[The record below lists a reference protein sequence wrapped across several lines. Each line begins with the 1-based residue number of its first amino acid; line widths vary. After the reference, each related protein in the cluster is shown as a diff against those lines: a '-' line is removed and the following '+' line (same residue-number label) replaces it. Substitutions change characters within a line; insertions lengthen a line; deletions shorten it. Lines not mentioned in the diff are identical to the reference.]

1 MTSPPNRPRGSAR
14 VPGPDPDGPGG
25 VRDAG
30 QPGRHSVPGN
40 HSSTGNHGVAG
51 GDYGTARHGAAGA
64 DQPYRRGLGGG
75 GGRAADRPGAGTY
88 GGSARPTGSTGSAPR
103 EPGTAYGRPARHGAD
118 DEPPN
123 GRHSAGGGG
132 RHSTEPPTGS
142 ASVGGATR
150 RSAFGSGA
158 TGSASVGSAS
168 VGSASV
174 GSASVGSASVGGAG
188 MGRATVRPAG
198 PDGPT
203 DFFRDDG
210 SPLSRAEERRRSHE
224 TPKARK
230 KRRRRRRI
238 IAGVAVLLLL
248 TGIGTIGGAFYF
260 TNVTLPGQLP
270 TPQAS
275 TFYYDDGKTPMA
287 RLGASDS
294 NRNVVDIDKVPERVQ
309 YAVVAAED
317 NTFFT
322 NSGVDVKGTIRA
334 LWNNVTGGDTQG
346 ASTITQQYAKLSE
359 DANTAADRTYTQK
372 LKEAVVAVKLDQK
385 YSKKQIL
392 GFYLNAVYFG
402 RGAYGIQAAAKVY
415 YNKDISKLTTEEAAV
430 LASVIK
436 DPSQD
441 DPAVNKK
448 LAQARWEYT
457 LRQMTKLGKYDKSI
471 SLANYPMP
479 KKPKANTGASF
490 GLDKPTGFVVTQVI
504 NELARNRTLSDAS
517 TYAKAREET
526 KQRLETG
533 GYKIVTTI
541 NKKAE
546 EDAISSAHEV
556 MNGDQEYKDAQK
568 QNKHRLA
575 TALVSVQPG
584 TGKVIA
590 YYGGDDG
597 TGFDMAANP
606 HQPGS
611 SFKVYSL
618 ALGIKDGISVKS
630 LWNGDEAEK
639 FDDRGGDG
647 KVHNSDGEHCSD
659 GGMDAQGHELCT
671 LSKATV
677 MSLNTV
683 FYALTQKLGKDKVLD
698 FAHQAGINMIMS
710 DGSNGKPAHKFDL
723 NTVSAQDAVA
733 QGGLGNEIGFGQ
745 YPVTPLDH
753 ANGYAT
759 LAAGGKYSTEHFVT
773 KVTDSHGVQVEL
785 PKVKHRQLFDASTA
799 ADLDWVLK
807 QVAGNERQKIDPPRD
822 QANKT
827 GTWEWPNKEGINA
840 NSHAWMCGYV
850 PQLATVVWIGRK
862 KGDGPIYNMWGA
874 PMYGSEYPSYIWKA
888 YMSKA
893 VQDLHMPP
901 QNFPPPVY
909 GGSKTAGQ
917 VASSSPSPKP
927 THSTNPH
934 PTGRPTNSVTPPGGW
949 PPGTGTPSDGPS
961 SPTCNIWDP
970 NCKSNGPGN
979 PNGNNAA
986 PDGAG

>member
-1 MTSPPNRPRGSAR
+1 
-14 VPGPDPDGPGG
+14 
-25 VRDAG
+25 
-30 QPGRHSVPGN
+30 
-40 HSSTGNHGVAG
+40 
-51 GDYGTARHGAAGA
+51 
-64 DQPYRRGLGGG
+64 
-75 GGRAADRPGAGTY
+75 
-88 GGSARPTGSTGSAPR
+88 
-103 EPGTAYGRPARHGAD
+103 
-118 DEPPN
+118 
-123 GRHSAGGGG
+123 
-132 RHSTEPPTGS
+132 
-142 ASVGGATR
+142 
-150 RSAFGSGA
+150 
-158 TGSASVGSAS
+158 
-168 VGSASV
+168 
-174 GSASVGSASVGGAG
+174 
-188 MGRATVRPAG
+188 MGRASVRPAG
-198 PDGPT
+198 PDGPS
-203 DFFRDDG
+203 DFFGDDG
-210 SPLSRAEERRRSHE
+210 SPLSRAEERRRSRE
-224 TPKARK
+224 TPRAAK

-294 NRNVVDIDKVPERVQ
+294 NRHVVDIDKVPERVQ

-317 NTFFT
+317 KTFFT
-322 NSGVDVKGTIRA
+322 NSGVDFKGTVRA

-372 LKEAVVAVKLDQK
+372 LKEAVVAIKLDQK

-402 RGAYGIQAAAKVY
+402 RGAYGIQAAAQVY
-415 YNKDISKLTTEEAAV
+415 YHKDISKLTTEEAAV

-441 DPAVNKK
+441 DPAVDKK

-457 LRQMTKLGKYDKSI
+457 LRQMTKLGKYHKTV

-479 KKPKANTGASF
+479 DKPKANTGASF

-517 TYAKAREET
+517 TYHKAREET
-526 KQRLETG
+526 KQKLETG

-546 EDAISSAHEV
+546 DDAISSAHEV
-556 MNGDQEYKDAQK
+556 MNGDQEDKDAQK
-568 QNKHRLA
+568 KNHHRLA
-575 TALVSVQPG
+575 TSLVSVQPG

-611 SFKVYSL
+611 SFKVYAL
-618 ALGIKDGISVKS
+618 ALAINNGISVKS
-630 LWNGDEAEK
+630 LWNGDESEK

-647 KVHNSDGEHCSD
+647 KVHNSDGEHCND

-671 LSKATV
+671 LWKATA

-683 FYALTQKLGKDKVLD
+683 FYALTQKEGKDKVLQL
-698 FAHQAGINMIMS
+698 AHDAGINSITS
-710 DGSNGKPAHKFDL
+710 DGSNGKPAKTFDL
-723 NTVSAQDAVA
+723 NTTSAQDVVA

-745 YPVTPLDH
+745 YPVTALDH

-759 LAAGGKYSTEHFVT
+759 LANKGVYTTEHFVT
-773 KVTDSHGVQVEL
+773 KLTDSHGATVDL
-785 PKVKHRQLFDASTA
+785 PKVKHRRVISASAA
-799 ADLDWVLK
+799 ADLDWVLQK
-807 QVAGNERQKIDPPRD
+807 VATNEKQKIDPPRQ

-827 GTWEWPNKEGINA
+827 GTWEWPNKDNVNA

-874 PMYGSEYPSYIWKA
+874 PMYGSEYPSFIWKA
-888 YMSKA
+888 FMTK
-893 VQDLHMPP
+893 VLPDLNMPAE
-901 QNFPPPVY
+901 NFPTPVF
-909 GGSKTAGQ
+909 GGSETAGQ
-917 VASSSPSPKP
+917 VASSSPSPSP
-927 THSTNPH
+927 TPKNHNPH
-934 PTGRPTNSVTPPGGW
+934 PTGHPTGTATPPGW
-949 PPGTGTPSDGPS
+949 PPGTGTPTGGAS
-961 SPTCNIWDP
+961 SPTCNKWDP
-970 NCKSNGPGN
+970 TCQTGGPGN
-979 PNGNNAA
+979 GNNPAGNNVA
-986 PDGAG
+986 PAG